1 MMDTP
6 ICDFVR
12 AYRDASP
19 VRLHMPGH
27 KGRGALGVESLDITE
42 IRGADVLYDAGGI
55 IRRSEENA
63 AALFGAARTLYSTE
77 GSSLCIRAM
86 LHLSLLEGKRRGRRP
101 LILAGRNAHRA
112 FVYAAGL
119 LDAEIRWVFPETNRS
134 LLSCPITPDRL
145 ESVFNE
151 MTDRPA
157 AVYVTSPDYLGSM
170 LDIAGLSAVCRKHDT
185 PLLVD
190 NAHGAYL
197 KFLKQDRHP
206 LALGADMCCDSAHKT
221 LPVLTGG
228 AYLHI
233 AGSAPA
239 LYAEQAESAMA
250 LFASTSPSYLILE
263 SLDQCNAALAGGYR
277 EELARLCQR
286 VDKMKRRLRESGY
299 ELIGDEAAK
308 ITVDARRY
316 GYTGDELH
324 GVMREN
330 GVECEFSD
338 PDFLTMMLTP
348 SLTEEEINKAE
359 KTLLSVSRRPA
370 LPGTPPGMP
379 GAARVLSVRQA
390 LFSPGREV
398 PVEEAEGRIL
408 ADAQAG
414 CPPCVPILVCG
425 ERISREAVACFRYY
439 GIEKC
444 RIVCE

>member
-86 LHLSLLEGKRRGRRP
+86 LHLSLLEGKRRGRGP

-190 NAHGAYL
+190 NAHGAYM

-277 EELARLCQR
+277 EELAGLCQR

-324 GVMREN
+324 GLMRKN

-348 SLTEEEINKAE
+348 SLTEEEIGKAE

-370 LPGTPPGMP
+370 LSGTPPGMP
-379 GAARVLSVRQA
+379 APLRAMSVLQA

-398 PVEEAEGRIL
+398 SVEDAEGRIL
-408 ADAQAG
+408 ADAQAA